1 MVPQQPY
8 VFNYQPQVQ
17 GVYAMPGMPVYGYPQ
32 SPQVMTRPQFPAQQH
47 PAPPSGPST
56 SQQQVT
62 SQQPS
67 NAPTPSNS
75 GQMGESPSANVVYHQ
90 PQQGQGQMPHSMPMQ
105 QQMQMQHQQQPP
117 QVQQMP
123 PPRPQYGMAGMAA
136 AMPIPMQYQPMQPM
150 QYQPQFAPAAYYQAA
165 GQVTTMQNAMP
176 PPNSM
181 QQVGAQM
188 PSGGMP
194 GQAYPVFH
202 QNPQQQMAGA
212 PIVTSSQPY
221 AGGPQGYAGNA
232 GIPQMVRFFPIIVL
246 LKIVL

>member
-17 GVYAMPGMPVYGYPQ
+17 GVYAMPSMPVYGYPP
-32 SPQVMTRPQFPAQQH
+32 SPQVMTRPQFPVQQH

-56 SQQQVT
+56 SQQQVG

-75 GQMGESPSANVVYHQ
+75 GQMGESPSANVYH
-90 PQQGQGQMPHSMPMQ
+90 QGQMAHNMQMQ
-105 QQMQMQHQQQPP
+105 QQMQMHQQQPQVQQM

-123 PPRPQYGMAGMAA
+123 PPARPPYS
-136 AMPIPMQYQPMQPM
+136 AMPMPMQPM
-150 QYQPQFAPAAYYQAA
+150 PVQYQGIQYQPQFPAYYQP

-181 QQVGAQM
+181 QQVGAQT
-188 PSGGMP
+188 STGGMP
-194 GQAYPVFH
+194 GQAAYPVFH

-221 AGGPQGYAGNA
+221 AGGAPQGYAGNA
-232 GIPQMVRFFPIIVL
+232 GIPQMVRFVL
-246 LKIVL
+246 ICVCFYTLVL